1 MEESKLP
8 FKRLIES
15 GYTYSHVKVT
25 TTGTF
30 KETESESLHVFL
42 VLS

>member
-8 FKRLIES
+8 FKSLIES

-25 TTGTF
+25 TTF